1 MPGLEKHFERLVA
14 LVLLSLFIWRV
25 ALSGQMLL
33 DKKVASSVSKQ
44 YSKWRLFPSLT
55 ICFGVKNIYKKG
67 LLENIDGNLRRLLN
81 KVVLSLR
88 HRNVT
93 ESGFQMASGIIKWS
107 ILFQGKLFQEG

>member
-44 YSKWRLFPSLT
+44 YSKWRLFPSLS
-55 ICFGVKNIYKKG
+55 ICMGLKNAISVNI
-67 LLENIDGNLRRLLN
+67 LDDIDGNLKRLLN
-81 KVVLSLR
+81 EVLVSFK
-88 HRNVT
+88 HKNVSD
-93 ESGFQMASGIIKWS
+93 SG
-107 ILFQGKLFQEG
+107 